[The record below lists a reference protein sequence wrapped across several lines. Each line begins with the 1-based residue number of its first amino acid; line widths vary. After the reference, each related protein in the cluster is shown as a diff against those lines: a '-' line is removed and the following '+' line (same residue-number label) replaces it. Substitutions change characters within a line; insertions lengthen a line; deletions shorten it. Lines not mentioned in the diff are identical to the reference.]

1 MLSRFDLREYRFLRH
16 LSLRDVARYCDV
28 SHELIG
34 KVENGEVS
42 VTKYNHDQIV
52 QGINRASQAMVDG
65 TFDALKEI
73 ESQKIKKKRLKK
85 KKKKVPKIQQLRS
98 LLQERLQRLIQ
109 ASKGGISAMDK
120 T

>member
-42 VTKYNHDQIV
+42 VTKYNHDQIIK
-52 QGINRASQAMVDG
+52 GIKGASQAMVEG
-65 TFDALKEI
+65 TFDTLKEK
-73 ESQKIKKKRLKK
+73 ECQKIKEEREKLKAKKETSSQNTTAKK
-85 KKKKVPKIQQLRS
+85 PTTRKATKTDT
-98 LLQERLQRLIQ
+98 
-109 ASKGGISAMDK
+109 SK
-120 T
+120 

>member
-1 MLSRFDLREYRFLRH
+1 MLSRFDLREYRLIRH

-52 QGINRASQAMVDG
+52 QGINRASQAIADG

-73 ESQKIKKKRLKK
+73 ESQKIKEEREKLKVRK
-85 KKKKVPKIQQLRS
+85 EVPKT
-98 LLQERLQRLIQ
+98 
-109 ASKGGISAMDK
+109 K
-120 T
+120 TAKTTRKSVKADTKK

>member
-1 MLSRFDLREYRFLRH
+1 MMIFAYWKSLVILRH

-34 KVENGEVS
+34 QVERGEIG

-52 QGINRASQAMVDG
+52 KGINGASQAIADG
-65 TFDALKEI
+65 TFDELKEA
-73 ESQKIKKKRLKK
+73 ESQKIKEEREKLKAKKETSSKNTTAKRTTTKK
-85 KKKKVPKIQQLRS
+85 SVK
-98 LLQERLQRLIQ
+98 
-109 ASKGGISAMDK
+109 AD